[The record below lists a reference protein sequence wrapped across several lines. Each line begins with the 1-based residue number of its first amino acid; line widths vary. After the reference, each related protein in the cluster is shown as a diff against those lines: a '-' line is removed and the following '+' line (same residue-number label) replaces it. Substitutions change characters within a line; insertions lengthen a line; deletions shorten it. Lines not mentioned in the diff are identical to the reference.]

1 MWYSNPDSS
10 RWLSTSL
17 RVKVFFLLAISF
29 TAPSLFAQ
37 LYSLETKDL
46 RLVYYG
52 QAESYLVPHAARCF
66 ENSLAFHKK
75 FWNYA
80 PSQKITVF
88 LHDLGDYGNAGASTA
103 PNNRISVAIA
113 PISYVYETAPAN
125 ERMNAIMNHEIVHII
140 AGDKASRSDRFFR
153 TLFRGKVSET
163 SENPLSIFYSHLTTP
178 RRSAPRWYHE
188 GIAVFMET
196 WMAGGLG
203 RALGAY
209 DEMVFRTLVRDSSHI
224 YDLIGL
230 ESEGTKIDFQVGVN
244 SYLYGTRFMSYLAYQ
259 YGPQLL
265 VKWVSRGPDTKSYFA
280 SQFRKTYRLSLDDAW
295 SQWIQWEQQFQAA
308 NLDSIRLYPTT
319 PYRMLSRNPLGSVS
333 RAYFDPATKTLY
345 AAVNYPGQVAH
356 LAGIRIEDGSSKPIC
371 EIKGATLFYAASL
384 AFDASSG
391 KLFFTTDNDE
401 WRDLNV
407 VEIASGRKRIL
418 LKDARI
424 GDLAFSSSDK
434 SIWGVRHFNGI
445 STIVKIPYPYQE
457 WNQVYSWPYGRDI
470 YDIDISPDGTLLSA
484 ALAEI
489 DGSQR
494 LIKMET
500 AKILAGDTTYE
511 VLHNFENSNPAGF
524 VFSPDGKY
532 LYGSS
537 YYTGVSNIFR
547 YSIETDSME
556 VLSNCETGFFRP
568 VPISDDSL
576 IVFRFSGG
584 GFSPVMIANKPIEDV
599 SAIVYLGQQIVEKYP
614 EVTGWLAGSPAAVNI
629 DSLTTHSGGYSGLK
643 NIRLVSAYPIV
654 EGYQNYAAVGVHLS
668 LSDPIA
674 LHNSALSVSYSPGGA
689 LPRSERVHASWRYSY
704 SNWEADLAYNAADFY
719 DLFGPT
725 KTSRKGYSLGIKY
738 QKKLLS
744 DGPKQMDCNFGVTR
758 YGDLQRLPEYQN
770 VTTSYDR
777 FIAVNSVLFFS
788 NQRSSLGAVD
798 FEKGL
803 SCQIAANAK
812 FVNRKIFPRFFTKF
826 DWGLPLPINHSSIW
840 FRSSAGFSPSNRIE
854 PLARFYFGGFG
865 NNWVDY
871 QSERRYRAYYSFP
884 GVELNAIGGINY
896 GKLMAEWS
904 LPPIR
909 FRRLGTPSLFGTWLR
924 LALFSTGI
932 VTDFDSE
939 QVRRSLLNV
948 GSQLDFRLIMLS
960 HLNMTMSVG
969 YAAAFEKGE
978 KASTELMFSLK
989 VL

>member
-1 MWYSNPDSS
+1 MTTRS
-10 RWLSTSL
+10 RA
-17 RVKVFFLLAISF
+17 KVFFLLAF
-29 TAPSLFAQ
+29 NFLLPSLNAQ
-37 LYSLETKDL
+37 LYSLETDDL
-46 RLVYYG
+46 RLIYYG
-52 QAESYLVPHAARCF
+52 QVESYLVPHVARCF
-66 ENSLAFHKK
+66 ENSLAFHESL
-75 FWNYA
+75 WNYA

-88 LHDLGDYGNAGASTA
+88 LHDLSDYGNAGASTA

-113 PISYVYETAPAN
+113 PINYVYETAPAN

-140 AGDKASRSDRFFR
+140 AGDKASGSDRFFR
-153 TLFRGKVSET
+153 KVFQGKVSET
-163 SENPLSIFYSHLTTP
+163 SENPLSIIYSHLTTP

-209 DEMVFRTLVRDSSHI
+209 DEMVFRTMVRDSSHI

-259 YGPQLL
+259 YGPRRLIE
-265 VKWVSRGPDTKSYFA
+265 WVSRGPNTKSYFA
-280 SQFRKTYRLSLDDAW
+280 AQFRKTYGMPLDDAW
-295 SQWIQWEQQFQAA
+295 SQWIQWEHQFQEA
-308 NLDSIRLYPTT
+308 NLDSIRLYRTT
-319 PYRMLSRNPLGSVS
+319 PYRTLSRNPLGSVS
-333 RAYFDPATKTLY
+333 RAYYDAVTRTLY

-356 LAGIRIEDGSSKPIC
+356 IAAIRIDDGSSKPIC
-371 EIKGATLFYAASL
+371 EIKGASLFYVASL

-391 KLFFTTDNDE
+391 TLFFTTDNDE

-407 VEIASGRKRIL
+407 VEIGSGRRRVL

-424 GDLAFSSSDK
+424 GDLAFSPTDK

-445 STIVKIPYPYQE
+445 STIVRIPYPYKE
-457 WNQVYSWPYGRDI
+457 WNQVYSWPYGRDV

-489 DGSQR
+489 NGGQH

-500 AKILAGDTTYE
+500 ARILAGDTAYQ
-511 VLHNFENSNPAGF
+511 VLHDFENSNPAGF

-547 YSIETDSME
+547 YTIETDSMQA
-556 VLSNCETGFFRP
+556 LSNCETGFFRP
-568 VPISDDSL
+568 VPITDDSL
-576 IVFRFSGG
+576 IVFRYTGS
-584 GFSPVMIANKPIEDV
+584 GFSPVMIAEKPIEDA
-599 SAIVYLGQQIVEKYP
+599 SAIVYLGQQIVDKYP
-614 EVTGWLAGSPAAVNI
+614 EVKSWLAGSPGAVNI
-629 DSLTTHSGGYSGLK
+629 DSLTKRSGRYYGLS

-654 EGYQNYAAVGVHLS
+654 EGYGDYAAAGMHLR
-668 LSDPIA
+668 LADPIA
-674 LHNSALSVSYSPGGA
+674 LHNSDLSVSYSLGGS
-689 LPRSERVHASWRYSY
+689 LPRDERMHASWNFSHL
-704 SNWEADLAYNAADFY
+704 NWKADLTYNAADFY

-744 DGPKQMDCNFGVTR
+744 DGPKQMDCNFGVTG
-758 YGDLQRLPEYQN
+758 YGGLKKLPEYQN
-770 VTTSYDR
+770 VATSYDR
-777 FIAVNSVLFFS
+777 FVTVSTSLLYS
-788 NQRSSLGAVD
+788 NQRASLGAVD
-798 FEKGL
+798 YEKGL
-803 SCQIAANAK
+803 ACQLAANSK
-812 FVNRKIFPRFFTKF
+812 FVNRKIFPRFSTKL
-826 DWGLPLPINHSSIW
+826 DLGLPLPIGHSSIW
-840 FRSSAGFSPSNRIE
+840 FRGSAGFSPSSRIE

-871 QSERRYRAYYSFP
+871 QSEKRYRASYSFP
-884 GVELNAIGGINY
+884 GVKLNDIGGINY
-896 GKLMAEWS
+896 GKLMAEWA

-932 VTDFDSE
+932 VTDLDSQQE
-939 QVRRSLLNV
+939 RRSLLNV

-960 HLNMTMSVG
+960 HLNMTISLG
-969 YAAAFEKGE
+969 YAAAFEQGE
-978 KASTELMFSLK
+978 RATTELMFSLK

>member
-1 MWYSNPDSS
+1 M
-10 RWLSTSL
+10 TTKL
-17 RVKVFFLLAISF
+17 RTVVFLLLAF
-29 TAPSLFAQ
+29 NFMLPSIRAQ

-46 RLVYYG
+46 RLIYYG
-52 QAESYLVPHAARCF
+52 QVESYLVPHVARCF
-66 ENSLAFHKK
+66 ENSLAFHEGL
-75 FWNYA
+75 WNYT

-125 ERMNAIMNHEIVHII
+125 ERMNAIMNHEIVHIV
-140 AGDKASRSDRFFR
+140 AGDKASGSDRFSR

-163 SENPLSIFYSHLTTP
+163 PENPLSIIYSHLTTP

-209 DEMVFRTLVRDSSHI
+209 DEMVFRTMVRDSSHI

-230 ESEGTKIDFQVGVN
+230 ESEGTKIDFQMGVN

-259 YGPQLL
+259 YGPKRLIE
-265 VKWVSRGPDTKSYFA
+265 WVSRGSGTRSYFA
-280 SQFRKTYRLSLDDAW
+280 AQFRKTYGISLDDAW
-295 SQWIQWEQQFQAA
+295 SQWIQWEHLFQEA
-308 NLDSIRLYPTT
+308 NLDSIRLYSTT
-319 PYRMLSRNPLGSVS
+319 PFRSLSRTPLGSVS
-333 RAYFDPATKTLY
+333 RAYYDTTTRTLY

-356 LAGIRIEDGSSKPIC
+356 LAAIRIDDGTSKPIC
-371 EIKGATLFYAASL
+371 EIKGASLFYAASL
-384 AFDASSG
+384 TFDASSG
-391 KLFFTTDNDE
+391 RLFFTTDNDE

-407 VEIASGRKRIL
+407 VEIGSGKRRVL

-424 GDLAFSSSDK
+424 GDLAFSTIDK
-434 SIWGVRHFNGI
+434 SIWGIRHFGGI
-445 STIVKIPYPYQE
+445 STIVRIPYPYKE
-457 WNQVYSWPYGRDI
+457 WNQVYSWPYGRDV

-484 ALAEI
+484 ALAEVNG
-489 DGSQR
+489 DQH

-500 AKILAGDTTYE
+500 ARILAGDTSYQ
-511 VLHNFENSNPAGF
+511 VLHDFENSNPAGF

-547 YSIETDSME
+547 YKIETDSME

-576 IVFRFSGG
+576 IVFRYSGG
-584 GFSPVMIANKPIEDV
+584 GFSPVVIANRPIQDV
-599 SAIVYLGQQIVEKYP
+599 SAIVYLGQQVVEKYP
-614 EVTGWLAGSPAAVNI
+614 ELKGWLAGSPGAVNI
-629 DSLTTHSGGYSGLK
+629 DSLTTHSGRYYGLS
-643 NIRLVSAYPIV
+643 NVGLVSAYPIV
-654 EGYQNYAAVGVHLS
+654 EGYRDYAAVGMHFRFADPISLYNSELSFSYSPEVHLS
-668 LSDPIA
+668 RD
-674 LHNSALSVSYSPGGA
+674 
-689 LPRSERVHASWRYSY
+689 ERIHASWS
-704 SNWEADLAYNAADFY
+704 SDHANWKIDLTYNAADFY

-738 QKKLLS
+738 QKTLLA
-744 DGPKQMDCNFGVTR
+744 DGPKQLNCNFGVTG
-758 YGDLQRLPEYQN
+758 YGGLQKLPEYQN
-770 VTTSYDR
+770 VTTSYER
-777 FIAVNSVLFFS
+777 FIAVSTTLFYS
-788 NQRSSLGAVD
+788 NQRASLGAVD
-798 FEKGL
+798 FEKGFA
-803 SCQIAANAK
+803 CQFGANGK
-812 FVNRKIFPRFFTKF
+812 YVNRKIFPRFSTKL

-840 FRSSAGFSPSNRIE
+840 FRGSSGFSPSNRVE

-871 QSERRYRAYYSFP
+871 QSEKRYRAYYSFP
-884 GVELNAIGGINY
+884 GVKLNDIGGINY
-896 GKLMAEWS
+896 GKLMAEWA

-909 FRRLGTPSLFGTWLR
+909 FRRLGIPSLFGTWLR
-924 LALFSTGI
+924 TALFSTAI
-932 VTDFDSE
+932 ITDMDSPE
-939 QVRRSLLNV
+939 ERRSLLNV
-948 GSQLDFRLIMLS
+948 GSQLDLRLIMLS
-960 HLNMTMSVG
+960 HLNMTISLG
-969 YAAAFEKGE
+969 YAAAFEKGKE
-978 KASTELMFSLK
+978 ATTELMLSLK